1 MNTRKYPRTMAEAFG
16 PHTNSV
22 LEPMPETDTVTDV
35 PLILAAVAAM
45 AASGT
50 VTDVALV
57 LASVAAVA
65 LTVVTLFVWG
75 LV

>member
-1 MNTRKYPRTMAEAFG
+1 MNTRKYSRTMAEAFG
-16 PHTNSV
+16 PYTSNQ
-22 LEPMPETDTVTDV
+22 LEPMPEDD
-35 PLILAAVAAM
+35 A
-45 AASGT
+45 

-65 LTVVTLFVWG
+65 LAVVSLFVWG

>member
-1 MNTRKYPRTMAEAFG
+1 MNTAHSNWTGRTHRTMQGAFG
-16 PHTNSV
+16 PHTPDH
-22 LEPMPETDTVTDV
+22 LEPMPDDD
-35 PLILAAVAAM
+35 
-45 AASGT
+45 

-65 LTVVTLFVWG
+65 VAAMAIFLWG

>member
-1 MNTRKYPRTMAEAFG
+1 MNTRKYSRTMAEAFG
-16 PHTNSV
+16 PYTSNQ
-22 LEPMPETDTVTDV
+22 LDPMPESDD
-35 PLILAAVAAM
+35 
-45 AASGT
+45 

-65 LTVVTLFVWG
+65 VAAMAIFLWG

>member
-1 MNTRKYPRTMAEAFG
+1 MNTAHSNWTGRTRRTMAEAFG
-16 PHTNSV
+16 PYTSNQ
-22 LEPMPETDTVTDV
+22 LEPMPEADD
-35 PLILAAVAAM
+35 
-45 AASGT
+45 

-65 LTVVTLFVWG
+65 VAAMAIFLWG

>member
-1 MNTRKYPRTMAEAFG
+1 MNTAHSNWTGRTHRTMQGAFG
-16 PHTNSV
+16 PHTPDH
-22 LEPMPETDTVTDV
+22 LEPMHDD
-35 PLILAAVAAM
+35 
-45 AASGT
+45 S

-65 LTVVTLFVWG
+65 LAVVSLFVWG

>member
-1 MNTRKYPRTMAEAFG
+1 MNTAHSNWTGRTHRTMQGAFG
-16 PHTNSV
+16 PHTPDQ
-22 LEPMPETDTVTDV
+22 LEPMPEADD
-35 PLILAAVAAM
+35 
-45 AASGT
+45 

-65 LTVVTLFVWG
+65 LAVVSLFVWG

>member
-16 PHTNSV
+16 PYTSNQ
-22 LEPMPETDTVTDV
+22 LEPMPEAD
-35 PLILAAVAAM
+35 
-45 AASGT
+45 T

-65 LTVVTLFVWG
+65 LTVVALFVWG